1 MMNLKDKVVIISG
14 ARQGMG
20 LAIAKRLKKE
30 GALLALNDRVLDDKL
45 KEVCQEL
52 NAFAAPGDL
61 GDLKAIP
68 AIVKSV
74 MEKYGKIDAV
84 VAQHAYINMDKF
96 EEQSNDEWWKVVN
109 TNLLGTYVLIRES
122 MEHLKKSKGK
132 VVVTSSYWGLTGWP
146 EASAYAS
153 SKAGLI
159 SLVKSLGR
167 ELAPL
172 GINVNGIAP
181 GVINTPQL
189 EVDAKNLN
197 MPLSEVLDMYAK
209 NIPLGRVG
217 TSDEIA
223 SVVAFLLDP
232 EQNAMV
238 GQIVN
243 ANGGEIRSRA

>member
-1 MMNLKDKVVIISG
+1 MNLKDKVVIISG

-45 KEVCQEL
+45 KEVCLEL

-61 GDLKAIP
+61 SDLKAIP
-68 AIVKSV
+68 GIIKSV
-74 MEKYGKIDAV
+74 SQKYGKIDAV

-96 EEQSNDEWWKVVN
+96 EEQGNDEWWKVVN

-122 MEHLKKSKGK
+122 MGHLKKSKGK

>member
-1 MMNLKDKVVIISG
+1 MNLKDKVVIISG

-52 NAFAAPGDL
+52 NSFAAPGDL
-61 GDLKAIP
+61 SDLKAIP

-74 MEKYGKIDAV
+74 VEKYGKIDAV

-96 EEQSNDEWWKVVN
+96 EEQSNEEWWKVVN

-122 MEHLKKSKGK
+122 LEHLKKSKGK

>member
-1 MMNLKDKVVIISG
+1 MNLKDKVVIISG

-20 LAIAKRLKKE
+20 LVIAKRLKKE
-30 GALLALNDRVLDDKL
+30 GALLALNDLILDDKL
-45 KEVCQEL
+45 KEICQEL
-52 NAFAAPGDL
+52 DAFAIPGDL
-61 GDLKAIP
+61 SYLKVIP
-68 AIVKSV
+68 SIVKSV
-74 MEKYGKIDAV
+74 VEKYGKIDAV
-84 VAQHAYINMDKF
+84 VAQHAYMNMGKF
-96 EEQSNDEWWKVVN
+96 EEQGSEEWWKVVN

-122 MEHLKKSKGK
+122 IEHLKKSKGK

-197 MPLSEVLDMYAK
+197 MPLEEVLNMYAK
-209 NIPLGRVG
+209 SIPLGRVG
-217 TSDEIA
+217 ISDEIA

>member
-1 MMNLKDKVVIISG
+1 MNLKDKVVIISG

-52 NAFAAPGDL
+52 VAFAVPGDL
-61 GDLKAIP
+61 SDLKAIP

-74 MEKYGKIDAV
+74 VEKYGKIDAV

-122 MEHLKKSKGK
+122 LEHLKKSKGK
-132 VVVTSSYWGLTGWP
+132 IVITSSYWGLTGWP

-197 MPLSEVLDMYAK
+197 MPLSQVLDMYAK

-217 TSDEIA
+217 SSEEIA

>member
-1 MMNLKDKVVIISG
+1 MNLKDKVVIISG

-30 GALLALNDRVLDDKL
+30 GALLALNDRILDDKL
-45 KEVCQEL
+45 KEICQEL
-52 NAFAAPGDL
+52 GAFAVAGDL
-61 GDLKAIP
+61 SDLKAIP
-68 AIVKSV
+68 PLVESV
-74 MEKYGKIDAV
+74 IEKYGKIDAV
-84 VAQHAYINMDKF
+84 VAQHAYMNMGKF
-96 EEQSNDEWWKVVN
+96 EEQSNEEWWKVVN

-122 MEHLKKSKGK
+122 LEHLKKSKGK
-132 VVVTSSYWGLTGWP
+132 VVITSSYWGLTGWP

-209 NIPLGRVG
+209 NIPLARVG
-217 TSDEIA
+217 SSDEIA
-223 SVVAFLLDP
+223 SVVAFLLDS

-243 ANGGEIRSRA
+243 ANGGEIRSRG

>member
-1 MMNLKDKVVIISG
+1 MNLKDKVVIISG

-45 KEVCQEL
+45 KEVCLEL

-61 GDLKAIP
+61 SDLKAIP
-68 AIVKSV
+68 GIIKSV
-74 MEKYGKIDAV
+74 SQKYGKIDAV

-96 EEQSNDEWWKVVN
+96 EEQGNDEWWKVVN

-122 MEHLKKSKGK
+122 MGHLKKSKGK

-172 GINVNGIAP
+172 GININGIAP

-197 MPLSEVLDMYAK
+197 MPLSQVLDMYAK

>member
-1 MMNLKDKVVIISG
+1 MNLKDKVVIISG

-45 KEVCQEL
+45 NEVGQEL

-61 GDLKAIP
+61 SDLKAIP

-74 MEKYGKIDAV
+74 MEKYEKIDAV

-172 GINVNGIAP
+172 GININGIAP

-197 MPLSEVLDMYAK
+197 MPLSQVLDMYAK

>member
-1 MMNLKDKVVIISG
+1 MNLKDKVVIISG

-20 LAIAKRLKKE
+20 LAIAKRLKRK

-52 NAFAAPGDL
+52 GAFAVPGDL
-61 GDLKAIP
+61 SDLKVIP
-68 AIVKSV
+68 SIVKSV
-74 MEKYGKIDAV
+74 VEKYGKIDAV
-84 VAQHAYINMDKF
+84 VAQHAYMNMGKF
-96 EEQSNDEWWKVVN
+96 EEQSNEEWWKVVN

-122 MEHLKKSKGK
+122 IEHLKKSKGK
-132 VVVTSSYWGLTGWP
+132 IVITSSYWGLTGWP
-146 EASAYAS
+146 EAAAYSS

-159 SLVKSLGR
+159 SLVKSLGK

-189 EVDAKNLN
+189 EVDAKNLK
-197 MPLSEVLDMYAK
+197 MPLEEVLDMYAK

-217 TSDEIA
+217 ASEEIA

>member
-1 MMNLKDKVVIISG
+1 MNLKDKVVIISG

-20 LAIAKRLKKE
+20 LVIAKRLKKE
-30 GALLALNDRVLDDKL
+30 GALLALNDRILDDKL
-45 KEVCQEL
+45 RENCQEL
-52 NAFAAPGDL
+52 NAFAIHGDL
-61 GDLKAIP
+61 SDLKVIP
-68 AIVKSV
+68 SIVKSV
-74 MEKYGKIDAV
+74 VEKYGKIDAV
-84 VAQHAYINMDKF
+84 VAQHAYMNMGKF
-96 EEQSNDEWWKVVN
+96 EEQGSEEWWKVVN

-122 MEHLKKSKGK
+122 IEHLKKSKGK

-153 SKAGLI
+153 CKAGLI

-197 MPLSEVLDMYAK
+197 MPLEEVLNMYAK
-209 NIPLGRVG
+209 SIPLGRVG
-217 TSDEIA
+217 ISDEIA

>member
-1 MMNLKDKVVIISG
+1 MNLKDKVVIISG

-30 GALLALNDRVLDDKL
+30 GALLALNDRILDDKL
-45 KEVCQEL
+45 KEICQEL
-52 NAFAAPGDL
+52 GAFAVPGDL
-61 GDLKAIP
+61 SDLKAIP
-68 AIVKSV
+68 PLVESV
-74 MEKYGKIDAV
+74 IGKYGKIDAV
-84 VAQHAYINMDKF
+84 VAQHAYMNMGKF
-96 EEQSNDEWWKVVN
+96 EEQSNEEWWKVVN

-122 MEHLKKSKGK
+122 LEHLKKSKGK
-132 VVVTSSYWGLTGWP
+132 VVITSSYWGLTGWP

-172 GINVNGIAP
+172 GVNVNGIAP

-189 EVDAKNLN
+189 EVDAKSLN

-209 NIPLGRVG
+209 NIPLARVG
-217 TSDEIA
+217 SSDEIA
-223 SVVAFLLDP
+223 SVVAFLLDS

-243 ANGGEIRSRA
+243 VNGGEIRSRG

>member
-1 MMNLKDKVVIISG
+1 MNLKDKVVIISG

-20 LAIAKRLKKE
+20 LVIARRLKKE
-30 GALLALNDRVLDDKL
+30 GVLLALNDRILDDKL
-45 KEVCQEL
+45 KEVCQDL
-52 NAFAAPGDL
+52 GAFVIPGDL
-61 GDLKAIP
+61 SDLKVIP
-68 AIVKSV
+68 SIVKSV
-74 MEKYGKIDAV
+74 IEKFGKIDAV
-84 VAQHAYINMDKF
+84 VAQHAYINMGKF
-96 EEQSNDEWWKVVN
+96 EEQSNEEWWKVVN

-122 MEHLKKSKGK
+122 IEHLKKSKGK
-132 VVVTSSYWGLTGWP
+132 VVITSSYWGLTGWP

-189 EVDAKNLN
+189 EVDAQNLN
-197 MPLSEVLDMYAK
+197 MPLEDVLKMYAK
-209 NIPLGRVG
+209 NIPLNRVG
-217 TSDEIA
+217 TSEEIA

>member
-1 MMNLKDKVVIISG
+1 MNLEDKVVIISG

-20 LAIAKRLKKE
+20 LVIARRLKNE
-30 GALLALNDRVLDDKL
+30 GALLALNDRILDDKL
-45 KEVCQEL
+45 KEVCQDL
-52 NAFAAPGDL
+52 GAFAIPGDL
-61 GDLKAIP
+61 SDLKVIP
-68 AIVKSV
+68 SIVKSV
-74 MEKYGKIDAV
+74 IEKYGKIDAV
-84 VAQHAYINMDKF
+84 VAQHAYINMGKF
-96 EEQSNDEWWKVVN
+96 EDQSNEEWWKVVN

-122 MEHLKKSKGK
+122 IEHLKKSKGK
-132 VVVTSSYWGLTGWP
+132 VVITSSYWGLTGWP
-146 EASAYAS
+146 DASAYAS

-189 EVDAKNLN
+189 EVDAQNLN
-197 MPLSEVLDMYAK
+197 MPLEDVLEMYAK
-209 NIPLGRVG
+209 NIPLNRVG
-217 TSDEIA
+217 TSEEIA

>member
-1 MMNLKDKVVIISG
+1 MNLKDKVVIISG

-52 NAFAAPGDL
+52 NSFAAPGDL
-61 GDLKAIP
+61 SDLKAIP

-74 MEKYGKIDAV
+74 VEKYGKIDAV

-96 EEQSNDEWWKVVN
+96 EEQSNEEWWKVVN

-122 MEHLKKSKGK
+122 LEHLKKSKGK
-132 VVVTSSYWGLTGWP
+132 VVITSSYWGLTGWP

-197 MPLSEVLDMYAK
+197 MPLSQVLDMYAK

-217 TSDEIA
+217 TSEEIA

>member
-1 MMNLKDKVVIISG
+1 MNLKDKVVIISG

-20 LAIAKRLKKE
+20 LAIARRLKKE
-30 GALLALNDRVLDDKL
+30 GALLALNDRVLDEKL

-52 NAFAAPGDL
+52 GAFAAPGDL
-61 GDLKAIP
+61 NNLETIP
-68 AIVKSV
+68 SIVEAV
-74 MEKYGKIDAV
+74 VEEYGKIDAL
-84 VAQHAYINMDKF
+84 VAQHAYMNMGKF
-96 EEQSNDEWWKVVN
+96 EEQNNDEWWKVVN
-109 TNLLGTYVLIRES
+109 TNLLGSYVLIRES
-122 MEHLKKSKGK
+122 VEHLRKSKGK

-146 EASAYAS
+146 DASAYAS

-197 MPLSEVLDMYAK
+197 LPLAEVLDMYAK
-209 NIPLGRVG
+209 NIPLARVG
-217 TSDEIA
+217 TSEEIA

>member
-1 MMNLKDKVVIISG
+1 MNLKDQVVIISG

-45 KEVCQEL
+45 NEVCQEL
-52 NAFAAPGDL
+52 NAFVAPGDL
-61 GDLKAIP
+61 SDLKAIP

-74 MEKYGKIDAV
+74 VEKYGKIDAV

-96 EEQSNDEWWKVVN
+96 EEQSNEEWWKVVN

-122 MEHLKKSKGK
+122 LEHLKKSKGK
-132 VVVTSSYWGLTGWP
+132 VVITSSYWGLTGWP

-197 MPLSEVLDMYAK
+197 MPLSQVLDMYAK

>member
-1 MMNLKDKVVIISG
+1 MNLKDKVVIISG

-45 KEVCQEL
+45 KEVCLEL

-61 GDLKAIP
+61 SDLKAIP
-68 AIVKSV
+68 GIIKSV
-74 MEKYGKIDAV
+74 SQKYGKIDAV

-96 EEQSNDEWWKVVN
+96 EEQGNDEWWKVVN

-122 MEHLKKSKGK
+122 MGHLKKSKGK

-197 MPLSEVLDMYAK
+197 MPLSQVLDMYAK

>member
-1 MMNLKDKVVIISG
+1 MNLKDKVVIISG

-20 LAIAKRLKKE
+20 LAIAKRLKRE
-30 GALLALNDRVLDDKL
+30 GALLALNDRVLEDKL
-45 KEVCQEL
+45 TEVCQEL
-52 NAFAAPGDL
+52 GAFAVPGDL
-61 GDLKAIP
+61 SDLKAIP

-74 MEKYGKIDAV
+74 VEKYGKIDAV
-84 VAQHAYINMDKF
+84 VAQHAYMNMGKF
-96 EEQSNDEWWKVVN
+96 EEQSNEEWWKVVN

-122 MEHLKKSKGK
+122 IEHLKKSKGK
-132 VVVTSSYWGLTGWP
+132 VVITSSYWGLTGWP

-197 MPLSEVLDMYAK
+197 MPLEEVLNMYAK
-209 NIPLGRVG
+209 SIPLGRVG

-243 ANGGEIRSRA
+243 SNGGEIRSRA

>member
-1 MMNLKDKVVIISG
+1 MNLKDKVVIISG

-52 NAFAAPGDL
+52 NSFAAPGDL
-61 GDLKAIP
+61 SDLKAIP

-74 MEKYGKIDAV
+74 VEKYGKIDAV

-122 MEHLKKSKGK
+122 LEHLKKSKGK
-132 VVVTSSYWGLTGWP
+132 IVITSSYWGLTGWP

-197 MPLSEVLDMYAK
+197 MPLSQVLDMYAK

-217 TSDEIA
+217 TSEEIA

>member
-1 MMNLKDKVVIISG
+1 MNLKDKVVIISG

-61 GDLKAIP
+61 SDLKAIP

-74 MEKYGKIDAV
+74 IEKYGKIDAV

-96 EEQSNDEWWKVVN
+96 EDQSNDEWWKVVN

-122 MEHLKKSKGK
+122 IEHLKKSKGK

-197 MPLSEVLDMYAK
+197 MPLSQVLDMYAK

>member
-1 MMNLKDKVVIISG
+1 MNLKDKVVIISG

-45 KEVCQEL
+45 NEVCQEL
-52 NAFAAPGDL
+52 NTFAAPGDL
-61 GDLKAIP
+61 SDLKAIP
-68 AIVKSV
+68 GIIKSV
-74 MEKYGKIDAV
+74 SQKYGKIDAV

-96 EEQSNDEWWKVVN
+96 EEQGNDEWWKVVN

-122 MEHLKKSKGK
+122 MGHLKKSKGK

-197 MPLSEVLDMYAK
+197 MPLSQVLDMYAK

>member
-1 MMNLKDKVVIISG
+1 MNLKDKVVIISG

-20 LAIAKRLKKE
+20 LVIARRLKNE
-30 GALLALNDRVLDDKL
+30 GALLALNDRILDDKL
-45 KEVCQEL
+45 KEVCQDL
-52 NAFAAPGDL
+52 GAFAIPGDL
-61 GDLKAIP
+61 SDLKVIP
-68 AIVKSV
+68 SIVKSV
-74 MEKYGKIDAV
+74 IEKYGKIDAV
-84 VAQHAYINMDKF
+84 VAQHAYINMGKF
-96 EEQSNDEWWKVVN
+96 EEQSSDEWWKVVN

-122 MEHLKKSKGK
+122 IEHLKKSKGK
-132 VVVTSSYWGLTGWP
+132 VVITSSYWGLTGWP
-146 EASAYAS
+146 DASAYAS

-167 ELAPL
+167 ELAPM

-189 EVDAKNLN
+189 EVDAQNLN
-197 MPLSEVLDMYAK
+197 MPLVDVLEMYAK
-209 NIPLGRVG
+209 NIPLNRVG
-217 TSDEIA
+217 TSEEIA

>member
-1 MMNLKDKVVIISG
+1 MNIKDKVVIISG

-20 LAIAKRLKKE
+20 LAIAKRLKEE

-52 NAFAAPGDL
+52 NAFVAPGDL
-61 GDLKAIP
+61 SDLKAIP

-74 MEKYGKIDAV
+74 VEKYGKIDAV

-96 EEQSNDEWWKVVN
+96 EEQSNEEWWKVVN

-122 MEHLKKSKGK
+122 LEHLKKSKGK
-132 VVVTSSYWGLTGWP
+132 VVITSSYWGLTGWP

-197 MPLSEVLDMYAK
+197 MPLSQVLDMYAK

-217 TSDEIA
+217 TSEEIA

-232 EQNAMV
+232 EQNSMV

>member
-1 MMNLKDKVVIISG
+1 MNLKDKVIIISG

-30 GALLALNDRVLDDKL
+30 GALLALNDRILDDKL
-45 KEVCQEL
+45 KEICQEL
-52 NAFAAPGDL
+52 GALAVPGDL
-61 GDLKAIP
+61 SDLKVIP
-68 AIVKSV
+68 PLVKSV
-74 MEKYGKIDAV
+74 VEKYGKIDAV
-84 VAQHAYINMDKF
+84 VAQHAYMNMGKF
-96 EEQSNDEWWKVVN
+96 EEQSNEEWWKVVN

-122 MEHLKKSKGK
+122 IEHLKKSKGK

-209 NIPLGRVG
+209 NISLARVG

>member
-1 MMNLKDKVVIISG
+1 MNLKDKVVIISG

-45 KEVCQEL
+45 NEVCQEL
-52 NAFAAPGDL
+52 IAFAAPGDL
-61 GDLKAIP
+61 SDLKAIP
-68 AIVKSV
+68 AIIKSV
-74 MEKYGKIDAV
+74 IEKYGKIDAV

-172 GINVNGIAP
+172 GINVNGVAP

-197 MPLSEVLDMYAK
+197 MPLSQVLDMYAK

>member
-1 MMNLKDKVVIISG
+1 MNLKDKVVIISG

-20 LAIAKRLKKE
+20 LVIARRLKNE
-30 GALLALNDRVLDDKL
+30 GALLALNDRILDDKL
-45 KEVCQEL
+45 KEVCQDL
-52 NAFAAPGDL
+52 GAFAIPGDL
-61 GDLKAIP
+61 SDLKVIP
-68 AIVKSV
+68 SIVKSV
-74 MEKYGKIDAV
+74 IEKYGKIDVV
-84 VAQHAYINMDKF
+84 VAQHAYINMGKF
-96 EEQSNDEWWKVVN
+96 EEQSSDEWWKVVN

-122 MEHLKKSKGK
+122 IEHLKRSKGK

-189 EVDAKNLN
+189 EVDAQNLN
-197 MPLSEVLDMYAK
+197 MPLVDVLEMYAK
-209 NIPLGRVG
+209 NIPLNRVG
-217 TSDEIA
+217 TSEEIA

>member
-1 MMNLKDKVVIISG
+1 MNLKDKVVIISG

-52 NAFAAPGDL
+52 SAFAVPGDL
-61 GDLKAIP
+61 SDLKVIP

-74 MEKYGKIDAV
+74 VEKYGKIDAV
-84 VAQHAYINMDKF
+84 VAQHAYMNMGKF
-96 EEQSNDEWWKVVN
+96 EEQSNEEWWKVVN

-122 MEHLKKSKGK
+122 IEHLKKSKGK
-132 VVVTSSYWGLTGWP
+132 VVITSSYWGLTGWP

-197 MPLSEVLDMYAK
+197 MPLEEVLNMYAK
-209 NIPLGRVG
+209 SIPLGRVG

-243 ANGGEIRSRA
+243 SNGGEIRSRA